1 MKCAICGKKAQYRCA
16 RIGKYVCPEHA
27 RFEVVARRERGREE
41 SLLIRAATARDLPRI
56 EELALYF
63 GDETEV
69 DCFDRTYDMLQL
81 PAYVACA
88 DNEKSLLG
96 EAVGLLSYAIEG
108 EELVI
113 VMLNVLP
120 EYQGHGAG
128 RSLLQAAIEEARRH
142 GLSRILVTTS
152 NDDLPALYLYQSC
165 GFAIF
170 EVVPGRI
177 AKHHG
182 EEIAGFGGIGVRDE
196 IRLQRRP

>member
-1 MKCAICGKKAQYRCA
+1 MNCVFCEEKAHYCCA
-16 RIGKYVCPEHA
+16 RTGKYICPEHA
-27 RFEVVARRERGREE
+27 RFEVVAQRERDRGKG
-41 SLLIRAATARDLPRI
+41 LLIRAATALDRPRI
-56 EELALYF
+56 QELALYF
-63 GDETEV
+63 WDETEV
-69 DCFDRTYDMLQL
+69 DCFDRSYDVLQL

-88 DNEKSLLG
+88 NE
-96 EAVGLLSYAIEG
+96 EVVGLLSYAIEG

-120 EYQGHGAG
+120 EYQGRGAG

-142 GLSRILVTTS
+142 GLSRILVATS

-165 GFAIF
+165 GFAIL

-177 AKHHG
+177 VEHHG
-182 EEIAGFGGIGVRDE
+182 GEIAGFGGIGVRDE

>member
-16 RIGKYVCPEHA
+16 CTVQYVCPEHA
-27 RFEVVARRERGREE
+27 RFEVVAWRERGRGEG
-41 SLLIRAATARDLPRI
+41 LLIRAATTRDRHRI

-63 GDETEV
+63 WDETEV
-69 DCFDRTYDMLQL
+69 DCFDSTYSVLQL
-81 PAYVACA
+81 PAYVACT
-88 DNEKSLLG
+88 DDKT
-96 EAVGLLSYAIEG
+96 VGLLSYVIEG
-108 EELVI
+108 ERLVI

-142 GLSRILVTTS
+142 GLSRILVATS

-165 GFAIF
+165 GFTIF

-177 AKHHG
+177 AEHHG

-196 IRLQRRP
+196 IRLRRRP

>member
-1 MKCAICGKKAQYRCA
+1 MKCALCEEKAQYRCA
-16 RIGKYVCPEHA
+16 RTGKYVCPEHA

-41 SLLIRAATARDLPRI
+41 SLLIRAATARDLTRI

-63 GDETEV
+63 WGETEV
-69 DCFDRTYDMLQL
+69 DCFDRTYNVLQL

-88 DNEKSLLG
+88 NE
-96 EAVGLLSYAIEG
+96 EVVGLLSYAIEG